1 MHAEIIFYTA
11 NGCGFCVK
19 AKQMLKDLIASGKIM
34 MKDAKEAPKGV
45 RGFPHFVGANGKTH
59 TGLPPSAAAL
69 MDKLGAGG
77 KPIPPGMEGGACRT
91 ATLGQQCNKGLI
103 CGSQNVCVVK
113 PTPVNPIPPGPT
125 PGAEAPPGMEGGRC
139 RLGPKQS
146 QCNPGLICGSQNL
159 CVVKPTPMIYK
170 PSLTTADIVGIVIA
184 SVAGVALI
192 VALCFLIAKAAKKGK
207 KGRKSRK

>member
-1 MHAEIIFYTA
+1 MHAEIIFYSA

-19 AKQMLKDLIASGKIM
+19 AKQMLKDQIASGKII

-45 RGFPHFVGANGKTH
+45 RGFPFFESVSKNGKTH

-69 MDKLGAGG
+69 MQKLGGG
-77 KPIPPGMEGGACRT
+77 KGKSSELTQCSFQSEEANYGCPQGTTCTTVDPNSPPYCLPSPPPPPFVPGCDVTGCPT
-91 ATLGQQCNKGLI
+91 GQKCDPKTKK
-103 CGSQNVCVVK
+103 CV
-113 PTPVNPIPPGPT
+113 T
-125 PGAEAPPGMEGGRC
+125 
-139 RLGPKQS
+139 S
-146 QCNPGLICGSQNL
+146 
-159 CVVKPTPMIYK
+159 MIYK

-192 VALCFLIAKAAKKGK
+192 VALGFLIAKAAKKGK

>member
-1 MHAEIIFYTA
+1 MHAEIIFYSA

-19 AKQMLKDLIASGKIM
+19 AKQMLKDQIASGKIM

-45 RGFPHFVGANGKTH
+45 RGFPHFVGKNGKTH

-69 MDKLGAGG
+69 MQKLGAGG
-77 KPIPPGMEGGACRT
+77 KSKTTPAVKPIPGFIGCRVDSDCKVNQKCVKGACVT
-91 ATLGQQCNKGLI
+91 
-103 CGSQNVCVVK
+103 QN
-113 PTPVNPIPPGPT
+113 
-125 PGAEAPPGMEGGRC
+125 
-139 RLGPKQS
+139 
-146 QCNPGLICGSQNL
+146 
-159 CVVKPTPMIYK
+159 PMIYK

-192 VALCFLIAKAAKKGK
+192 VALGFLIAKAAKKGK

>member
-45 RGFPHFVGANGKTH
+45 RGFPHFVGTNGKTH
-59 TGLPPSAAAL
+59 TGLPPSAEAL
-69 MDKLGAGG
+69 MQKLGGG
-77 KPIPPGMEGGACRT
+77 KSTLGVPTPPGMEGGACRT
-91 ATLGQQCNKGLI
+91 SIIGNQPQCNKGLI
-103 CGSQNVCVVK
+103 CGSQN
-113 PTPVNPIPPGPT
+113 
-125 PGAEAPPGMEGGRC
+125 
-139 RLGPKQS
+139 
-146 QCNPGLICGSQNL
+146 L
-159 CVVKPTPMIYK
+159 CVAKPTPMIYK

-192 VALCFLIAKAAKKGK
+192 VALGFLIAKAAKKGK